1 MRSPP
6 TIDKSVLLAG
16 FILAIFCSIV
26 WAEVPGEITAVTLA
40 PGSNTL
46 VISTKGDPGKVL
58 SSVIARPNRLVMDF
72 TSAVVGKISLKVAGA
87 DAGIHAVRAANYKAK
102 ARVVADFQDLP
113 VPEFIVKREKDR
125 VLVVL
130 GEVDP
135 GKKSRKRAQGSETKS
150 DSNSPD
156 SGNVRPAAAQHTA
169 PQNTSLRD
177 WLGEGLEPVS
187 PLSSSSQGVSGH
199 GRALTPT
206 EAGRAVRSTSDVSWA
221 EPAEANSRKPQDPLD
236 KGEQTPQVEQTLA
249 QVAESS
255 QRIGKPP
262 VSIPMRQV
270 QPADRPET
278 VRSRPLGPGAS
289 SGQTPGSGRGAV
301 RENRPPITPP
311 EPDPR
316 LLVQELTEMK
326 FIQVGHN
333 SRLMIRGG
341 DHLDYRIDR
350 ISQTKLKLDLINAE
364 IPKSYQKPLRTDLF
378 STSVE
383 MIIPGSQTIFIQLKE
398 PAPYKVEKKKGVLMV
413 DFSPPRFE
421 LTAEMKAAGKPTA
434 AGPGTSRPGPA
445 TGGGNI
451 GPSAD
456 VQGQEGSVDCES
468 SVDCLKKRVEE
479 WAAERDKRKK
489 YGESPSS
496 DILEKTVTMDFQD
509 IKLKNAFRL
518 LSEQAAVNITLDPDV
533 DGKTTLS
540 LRNVPLKDVIN
551 TMLLTNDL
559 ASVMVGDVMRIGK
572 TKKINEFLDEN
583 RSKIQT
589 LDQRIAADRNKIKA
603 LEDRKRKA
611 ENPTPIEGS
620 IRSDEIGEA
629 GCIKVGEEEICFYY
643 ATVRLTYAKPKE
655 IVKTLDCM
663 FNLNCP
669 GTGQAGAGANELAG
683 SVAAQTAKRDST
695 LDKEKTRLQDQGF
708 SPDSPG
714 GISRMMGFEA
724 LDLDRQRTDA
734 ATARTE
740 AYRGRTGLPHDSAS
754 GQDRRIKQIIANS
767 MLWPDDLNRMI
778 FVKDT
783 SERISQMKKVLRSLD
798 VPTPQVMIES
808 RLVRASREWARE
820 LGIRWGGRNNQN
832 GQIDN
837 SKKAFWGITGHQGTP
852 ALYGA
857 NTATGQLTAG
867 NDIPSR
873 FAVNLPT
880 PILSSTIGLVQG
892 LGMQFGLLGT
902 QYITELDVRLEIGEG
917 TNQLKIIARP
927 KVQVLDG
934 QKAKILDGRDVPF
947 VTSSPLQGTQT
958 QLVPAYLEL
967 EVKPTIYSDGR
978 ISMEV
983 KVKDDDLGI
992 IPLGATL
999 PEIIRRQATTNMIV
1013 RDGETAVIGGIV
1025 KERNHTR
1032 REGWPGLMN
1041 VPLIG
1046 VFFSNKGQ
1054 EKVMDELLVF
1064 ITPTIVKRPPGAS

>member
-150 DSNSPD
+150 DSDSPD
-156 SGNVRPAAAQHTA
+156 SGNVRPAAAQPTA

-206 EAGRAVRSTSDVSWA
+206 EAGRAVRSTSEVSWA

-255 QRIGKPP
+255 QGIGKPP

-509 IKLKNAFRL
+509 IKLKNACRMD
-518 LSEQAAVNITLDPDV
+518 T
-533 DGKTTLS
+533 GRK
-540 LRNVPLKDVIN
+540 
-551 TMLLTNDL
+551 
-559 ASVMVGDVMRIGK
+559 
-572 TKKINEFLDEN
+572 
-583 RSKIQT
+583 
-589 LDQRIAADRNKIKA
+589 QRHI
-603 LEDRKRKA
+603 
-611 ENPTPIEGS
+611 
-620 IRSDEIGEA
+620 
-629 GCIKVGEEEICFYY
+629 
-643 ATVRLTYAKPKE
+643 
-655 IVKTLDCM
+655 
-663 FNLNCP
+663 
-669 GTGQAGAGANELAG
+669 
-683 SVAAQTAKRDST
+683 
-695 LDKEKTRLQDQGF
+695 
-708 SPDSPG
+708 
-714 GISRMMGFEA
+714 
-724 LDLDRQRTDA
+724 
-734 ATARTE
+734 
-740 AYRGRTGLPHDSAS
+740 
-754 GQDRRIKQIIANS
+754 
-767 MLWPDDLNRMI
+767 
-778 FVKDT
+778 
-783 SERISQMKKVLRSLD
+783 
-798 VPTPQVMIES
+798 
-808 RLVRASREWARE
+808 
-820 LGIRWGGRNNQN
+820 
-832 GQIDN
+832 
-837 SKKAFWGITGHQGTP
+837 
-852 ALYGA
+852 
-857 NTATGQLTAG
+857 
-867 NDIPSR
+867 
-873 FAVNLPT
+873 
-880 PILSSTIGLVQG
+880 
-892 LGMQFGLLGT
+892 
-902 QYITELDVRLEIGEG
+902 
-917 TNQLKIIARP
+917 
-927 KVQVLDG
+927 
-934 QKAKILDGRDVPF
+934 
-947 VTSSPLQGTQT
+947 
-958 QLVPAYLEL
+958 
-967 EVKPTIYSDGR
+967 
-978 ISMEV
+978 
-983 KVKDDDLGI
+983 
-992 IPLGATL
+992 
-999 PEIIRRQATTNMIV
+999 
-1013 RDGETAVIGGIV
+1013 
-1025 KERNHTR
+1025 
-1032 REGWPGLMN
+1032 
-1041 VPLIG
+1041 
-1046 VFFSNKGQ
+1046 
-1054 EKVMDELLVF
+1054 
-1064 ITPTIVKRPPGAS
+1064 